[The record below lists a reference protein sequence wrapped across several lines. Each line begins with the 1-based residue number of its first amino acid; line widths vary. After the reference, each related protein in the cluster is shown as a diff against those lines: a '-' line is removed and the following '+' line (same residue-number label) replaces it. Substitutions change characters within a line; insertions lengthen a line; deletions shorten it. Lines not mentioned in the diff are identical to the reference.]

1 MCEVFDPTPMAI
13 FGIFSTYFAILGIV
27 GWWGMVGMVKLAYVI
42 ILDCNNP
49 VTIRPLNTSDC
60 NNSVTIL
67 EAKYLI

>member
-1 MCEVFDPTPMAI
+1 MK
-13 FGIFSTYFAILGIV
+13 
-27 GWWGMVGMVKLAYVI
+27 MVKMVKLVKLVDGLAGWLTGWLAYVV

-67 EAKYLI
+67 EAKCLI

>member
-1 MCEVFDPTPMAI
+1 MRGLRPH
-13 FGIFSTYFAILGIV
+13 TYGYFWDFLYLLRNIGDS
-27 GWWGMVGMVKLAYVI
+27 GWWGMVGMVKLAYVV
-42 ILDCNNP
+42 ILDCNRI